1 MQVVEM
7 NNKIIHL
14 VLIFLLALV
23 VSSCQTSLVNDNL
36 EGKAGEL
43 VGTLDGYEFYRES
56 ITCDLVI
63 GNITIDNYNFG
74 YFGSAC
80 GDTLDDIGYDVK
92 KNDETFRLQDLVDKG
107 ELKTK
112 DIFNRIYKPDPFKKG
127 EL

>member
-1 MQVVEM
+1 MS
-7 NNKIIHL
+7 NKIIHL
-14 VLIFLLALV
+14 VLIFLLALAI
-23 VSSCQTSLVNDNL
+23 SSCQTSLVNDNL

-56 ITCDLVI
+56 ITCEAVI

-74 YFGSAC
+74 YFSSAC

-92 KNDETFRLQDLVDKG
+92 KGEDDFNLQDLVDNG

-112 DIFNRIYKPDPFKKG
+112 DIFYRIYKPDPFKKG